1 MVALLRSLRY
11 RMTVAEFLTWDS
23 GDRSVHAWQL
33 IDGEPVAM
41 APASDNHGTIQWALG
56 SLLWPHLTVPGSR
69 CRAAMEPGVVPRGHS
84 DRNYRVPDIGVTC
97 APPSDGQMLP
107 DPLILIEILSPSNE
121 AEAWANVWAY
131 LTIPTVMEVLVVNST
146 LMEAEL
152 LHRNADGTWPEVPQR
167 LGPDD
172 ALVLES
178 IGFSVPLAAL
188 YRTTTLAMPGG
199 NPP

>member
-1 MVALLRSLRY
+1 
-11 RMTVAEFLTWDS
+11 
-23 GDRSVHAWQL
+23 
-33 IDGEPVAM
+33 
-41 APASDNHGTIQWALG
+41 
-56 SLLWPHLTVPGSR
+56 
-69 CRAAMEPGVVPRGHS
+69 MEPGVVPRGHS

-97 APPSDGQMLP
+97 APPSNGLMLP

-121 AEAWANVWAY
+121 AETWANVWTY

-152 LHRNADGTWPEVPQR
+152 LRRNPDSTWPEVPQR
-167 LGPDD
+167 LGTDD
-172 ALVLES
+172 VLVLES

>member
-1 MVALLRSLRY
+1 MVALLSSPRY
-11 RMTVAEFLTWDS
+11 RMTVAEFLGWNPGKS
-23 GDRSVHAWQL
+23 SVHAWQL

-69 CRAAMEPGVVPRGHS
+69 CRAVMEPGVVPRAHS

-97 APPSDGQMLP
+97 APPSGGQMLP

-121 AEAWANVWAY
+121 AETWANVWTY

-146 LMEAEL
+146 VLEAEL
-152 LHRNADGTWPEVPQR
+152 LRRNADGIWPEVPLR
-167 LGPDD
+167 LGPED
-172 ALVLES
+172 ALEFTS

-188 YRTTTLAMPGG
+188 YRTTTLALPGG